1 MPREESLMITSRVF
15 TLTAALLA
23 GAVSLTLMA
32 AAPAAQHAEAGFTP
46 LFNGKDFTGWI
57 YGQRPNGT
65 ENKSGKGYQIEN
77 GVIYSTKEDGGNLY
91 TEKEYANFVLRFEF
105 RLTPNANNGIGIR
118 APLVGDAAYVGMEI
132 QVLDDSGSQYT
143 NLLPG
148 QYHGSVYKVAPAKRG
163 FQKPVGEW
171 NTEEITADGRR
182 ITVTLNG
189 TTIVDCNLDEV
200 TDPAVLKEHQD
211 LTKPEGS
218 RGIAN
223 TKGHIG
229 FLGHGAH
236 VEFRNIR
243 IKVL

>member
-1 MPREESLMITSRVF
+1 MSMSRPF
-15 TLTAALLA
+15 IL
-23 GAVSLTLMA
+23 LMA
-32 AAPAAQHAEAGFTP
+32 CLAAAMTVVLSAAMPVPQEKEAGFTP
-46 LFNGKDFTGWI
+46 LFNGKDFSGWV
-57 YGQRPNGT
+57 YGQRANGT

-77 GVIYSTKEDGGNLY
+77 GVIFSTKEDGGNLY
-91 TEKEYANFVLRFEF
+91 TEKEYANFVFRFEF

-118 APLVGDAAYVGMEI
+118 APLEGDAAYVGMEI
-132 QVLDDSGSQYT
+132 QVLDDGGSMYT
-143 NLLPG
+143 KLEPG
-148 QYHGSVYKVAPAKRG
+148 QYHGSIYKVAPAKRG

-171 NTEEITADGRR
+171 NTEEITANGRH
-182 ITVTLNG
+182 ITIKLNG
-189 TTIVDCNLDEV
+189 TTIVDANLDDVKDE
-200 TDPAVLKEHQD
+200 AVLKEHRD